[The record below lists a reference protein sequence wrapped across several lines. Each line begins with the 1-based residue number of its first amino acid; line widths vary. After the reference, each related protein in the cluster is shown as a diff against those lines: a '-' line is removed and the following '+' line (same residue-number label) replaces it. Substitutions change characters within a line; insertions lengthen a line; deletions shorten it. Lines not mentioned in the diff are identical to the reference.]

1 MAMVPQT
8 QKLHFILLPHLSH
21 GHLIP
26 MTDIAKLLAQHGVTV
41 TMITTPLN
49 AAVSKPIVDRAIE
62 SGLQIQLLQVQF
74 PCTDVGLPEGC
85 ESMDALPSKDMFR
98 NLLIGISKLQQP
110 VEQIL
115 AKLNP
120 RPSCIIADKNF
131 AWAERTAL
139 KFQIPRF
146 VFDGTSCFSL
156 LCTHNIIVSKICE
169 SVGELEPF
177 VIPGLP
183 DRIEIT
189 KAQLPNAVNIVPS
202 NTTDIRNEIREAEQ
216 TAFGVIV
223 NSFEELEPA
232 YIREFRKV
240 RGEKVWCIGPVSLTN
255 QDNLDK
261 VARGNK
267 SSIDESQCLKWLDS
281 WKPSSVVY
289 VCLGSLGRLSS
300 AQLIELGLG
309 LEASNQP
316 FIWTIRGGDK
326 LEELEKW
333 ILEEKFEDRIRGRG
347 LLIRGWAPQLLIL
360 SHPAIGG
367 FLTHCGWNSTLEGI
381 CAGLPM
387 ITWPLFAEQFYNEKL
402 IVQVL
407 KIGVSLGAEFAVP
420 WAEEEKFGVALKRE
434 EFKRAINQLMEEG
447 EAAQERRKRAR
458 ELGEMAKTAIE
469 GSSYLN
475 MKLLIQDVTQQVVGK
490 LI

>member
-8 QKLHFILLPHLSH
+8 QTLHFILLPHLSH

-62 SGLQIQLLQVQF
+62 SGLLIQLLQVQF

-115 AKLNP
+115 AELNP

-139 KFQIPRF
+139 KFQIPR
-146 VFDGTSCFSL
+146 
-156 LCTHNIIVSKICE
+156 
-169 SVGELEPF
+169 
-177 VIPGLP
+177 
-183 DRIEIT
+183 IEIT
-189 KAQLPNAVNIVPS
+189 KAQLPNAVNIFPS

-232 YIREFRKV
+232 YIREFRKE

-267 SSIDESQCLKWLDS
+267 ASIDETQCLKWLDS

-434 EFKRAINQLMEEG
+434 EFKRAINQLVEEG

-475 MKLLIQDVTQQVVGK
+475 MKLLIQDVMQQVVGK

>member
-8 QKLHFILLPHLSH
+8 QTLHFILLPHLSH

-62 SGLQIQLLQVQF
+62 SGLLIQLLQVQF

-115 AKLNP
+115 AELNP

-139 KFQIPRF
+139 KFQIPR
-146 VFDGTSCFSL
+146 
-156 LCTHNIIVSKICE
+156 
-169 SVGELEPF
+169 
-177 VIPGLP
+177 
-183 DRIEIT
+183 
-189 KAQLPNAVNIVPS
+189 
-202 NTTDIRNEIREAEQ
+202 EAEQ

-232 YIREFRKV
+232 YIREFRKE

-267 SSIDESQCLKWLDS
+267 ASIDETQCLKWLDS

-434 EFKRAINQLMEEG
+434 EFKRAINQLVEEG

-475 MKLLIQDVTQQVVGK
+475 MKLLIQDVMQQVVGK

>member
-8 QKLHFILLPHLSH
+8 QMLHFILLPHLSH

-26 MTDIAKLLAQHGVTV
+26 MTDIAKLLAQQGVTV
-41 TMITTPLN
+41 TMITTPHN
-49 AAVSKPIVDRAIE
+49 AALSKPIIDRAIE

-115 AKLNP
+115 AELNP
-120 RPSCIIADKNF
+120 RPSCIISDKNF

-139 KFQIPRF
+139 KFQIP
-146 VFDGTSCFSL
+146 
-156 LCTHNIIVSKICE
+156 
-169 SVGELEPF
+169 
-177 VIPGLP
+177 
-183 DRIEIT
+183 
-189 KAQLPNAVNIVPS
+189 
-202 NTTDIRNEIREAEQ
+202 REAEQ

-267 SSIDESQCLKWLDS
+267 ATIDESQCLKWLDS

-289 VCLGSLGRLSS
+289 VCLGSLSRSSS

-333 ILEEKFEDRIRGRG
+333 IFEEKFEDRVRGRG

-407 KIGVSLGAEFAVP
+407 KIGVSLGAVVP
-420 WAEEEKFGVALKRE
+420 WSEEEKFGVALKRE

-447 EAAQERRKRAR
+447 EAAQERRKRVR
-458 ELGEMAKTAIE
+458 ELGGMAKTAIE

-475 MKLLIQDVTQQVVGK
+475 MKLLIQDVMQQVVGK